1 MKHNKRSLSLL
12 MLYVHISREKAEKQK
27 NRELAKEGKAPVF
40 MNKIERK
47 NKELVDKFEELKSS
61 GKIDSYLKK
70 KAKKN
75 ESKDRRKLSK
85 MKSSN

>member
-1 MKHNKRSLSLL
+1 MS
-12 MLYVHISREKAEKQK
+12 KA
-27 NRELAKEGKAPVF
+27 
-40 MNKIERK
+40 ERK

-85 MKSSN
+85 MKSNKS